1 MLDKKMLTKF
11 RFELGIDQLI
21 ENMLTTASK
30 VAALRRDLAELNR
43 RVRDRE
49 ADLADIELPFL
60 EETSSHGRNSTL
72 RKIMFQKLCR
82 DSGLWQDAR
91 RLVDDAIHH
100 RDMVQAELSG
110 TTARFSAQQHASD
123 LIAATL
129 TASCE

>member
-11 RFELGIDQLI
+11 RSELGINQLI

-30 VAALRRDLAELNR
+30 VAAIRRDLAELNR

-91 RLVDDAIHH
+91 KAVDDAVFH
-100 RDMVQAELSG
+100 RDMRQAELSG
-110 TTARFSAQQHASD
+110 STARLGAQQHASN

-129 TASCE
+129 HACSE